1 MIVILIDEIQDLNP
15 EVNQALNSAIHRTNQ
30 KNLPVMI
37 IGAGLPN
44 LVENLVNSKTY
55 VERLF
60 KFHHVGSLD
69 ASESKEALIQPAQEY
84 NVSFKDEAID
94 EIFEQTKGYPYFIQT
109 WGFYSWNNATHSPI
123 SLADVQGASEKVK
136 FELDESFFR
145 VRFAH
150 LTDIQK
156 RFLKAIASLE
166 SIEPLTKEVAEKM
179 GCTTNKIYEIRS
191 QLIEKGII
199 FNPEN
204 SRVSFS
210 VPLFKEFLNRTS
222 IH

>member
-1 MIVILIDEIQDLNP
+1 
-15 EVNQALNSAIHRTNQ
+15 
-30 KNLPVMI
+30 MI

-69 ASESKEALIQPAQEY
+69 ASESKKVLIQPAQEY
-84 NVSFKDEAID
+84 NVFFKDEAID

-123 SLADVQGASEKVK
+123 SLADVQGASENVK
-136 FELDESFFR
+136 FELDESFFS

-156 RFLKAIASLE
+156 RFLKAIASFE
-166 SIEPLTKEVAEKM
+166 SIEPLTKEVSEKM

-199 FNPEN
+199 FSPEN

-210 VPLFKEFLNRTS
+210 FPLFKEFLNRTS
-222 IH
+222 VH